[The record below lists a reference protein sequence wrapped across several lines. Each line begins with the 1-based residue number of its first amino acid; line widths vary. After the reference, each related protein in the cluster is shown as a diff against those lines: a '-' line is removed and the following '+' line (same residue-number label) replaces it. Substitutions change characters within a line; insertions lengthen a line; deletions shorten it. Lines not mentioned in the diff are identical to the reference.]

1 MVGFVIYC
9 VLSNFLFTACI
20 QSNKNPIANNDRSEN
35 YKSTFLFCCATHNSR
50 VTFICTIFSTEW
62 LPMPTDYEH
71 PERVFFLNPKILGMG
86 RQIGPK
92 ILGAF
97 GVSATYSTHLGVVSP
112 LSMVLSIWLFFL
124 QNTLVFRTKTYKSQI
139 NPKYDNGRK
148 LFLWKCEPF
157 IYYDLIFKAC
167 ILPNP

>member
-97 GVSATYSTHLGVVSP
+97 GVFSANLSATILVLWVPCPCFPLIINHYFYKKTKPLYPNSKIYLGVGVEFGP
-112 LSMVLSIWLFFL
+112 ERIR
-124 QNTLVFRTKTYKSQI
+124 NLVI
-139 NPKYDNGRK
+139 VCP
-148 LFLWKCEPF
+148 
-157 IYYDLIFKAC
+157 
-167 ILPNP
+167 

>member
-35 YKSTFLFCCATHNSR
+35 YKSTFLFCCATHNNR
-50 VTFICTIFSTEW
+50 VTFICTILSTEW

-71 PERVFFLNPKILGMG
+71 PESFFFENPKRLGLG

-97 GVSATYSTHLGVVSP
+97 GVFSANLTAPIL
-112 LSMVLSIWLFFL
+112 VLWVPCFSLIKNYFYKKTSLYIQILYIYVFGIGIWIWIWVAK
-124 QNTLVFRTKTYKSQI
+124 N
-139 NPKYDNGRK
+139 
-148 LFLWKCEPF
+148 
-157 IYYDLIFKAC
+157 
-167 ILPNP
+167 